1 MPPEPLADPP
11 TSLRELATLFGR
23 LGATALG
30 GPAAHVAM
38 MRREV
43 VGRRR
48 WLTEQQFLDLLGA
61 TSLIPGPSSTE
72 MAIHVGWARR
82 RWAGLLVAGVS
93 FIVPA
98 TLITTAV
105 AWAYV
110 RFGSLPEVGWLFYGV
125 KPVVLAIVFHAVA
138 GLAPTAA
145 RSWPLRLLGI
155 GAAVA
160 VAAGVDELGVLLGA
174 GASVAALRV
183 AGRREGTLPL
193 IPVLPPLAAATAA
206 ATVPAS
212 LPAMFLVFAK
222 IGSVLFGSGYVLVA
236 FLRSELVERLHWLTE
251 AQLIDAV
258 AVGQLTP
265 GPVFTTATFIGYLLA
280 GPEGAFVATV
290 GIFLPAFVFVAL
302 SAPLLPWLRRSDIAS
317 GFLDGVNVASVA
329 LMAVVSVQLGGAAL
343 VDVPTGVIGL
353 VAVVLLLRST
363 VGPSALVVGGALCG
377 IFLNAGG
384 LGR

>member
-1 MPPEPLADPP
+1 
-11 TSLRELATLFGR
+11 
-23 LGATALG
+23 
-30 GPAAHVAM
+30 M

-48 WLTEQQFLDLLGA
+48 WLTEEQFLDLLGA

-145 RSWPLRLLGI
+145 GSWPLRLLGI

-206 ATVPAS
+206 AAVPAS

-329 LMAVVSVQLGGAAL
+329 LMAVVVLQLGGAAL
-343 VDVPTGVIGL
+343 VDVPTAIFAL
-353 VAVVLLLRST
+353 LAAVLLLRCK
-363 VGPSALVVGGALCG
+363 VGPSALVIGGAACG
-377 IFLNAGG
+377 ILVHAGG